1 VCSTARRDAFLN
13 GEAVPVDHREA
24 CRMDMMR
31 GALSLSYHPLDLGLL
46 HPSSG
51 AFAVSPDGHIR
62 FHATLALSDMP
73 APTVEVIVDTRAHG
87 TSDAGPH

>member
-1 VCSTARRDAFLN
+1 M
-13 GEAVPVDHREA
+13 DHREA

-46 HPSSG
+46 HPSTG

-62 FHATLALSDMP
+62 FHATLTLSDMP
-73 APTVEVIVDTRAHG
+73 APTVEVSAANPKTYLRLRAI
-87 TSDAGPH
+87 PL